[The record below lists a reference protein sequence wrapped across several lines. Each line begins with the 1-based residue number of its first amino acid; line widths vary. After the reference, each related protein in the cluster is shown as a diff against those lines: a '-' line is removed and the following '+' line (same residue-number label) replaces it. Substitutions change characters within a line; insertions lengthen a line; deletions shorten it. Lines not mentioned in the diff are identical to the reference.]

1 MEALTKKYQ
10 ILLQALNTLK
20 EAIALLDDPEYTKIY
35 DTLRDSAIQRFEYC
49 IDNFWKFLKI
59 YIQEKNNILLETAT
73 PRGILREAV
82 NSKLIS
88 ENEYEELVQAITNRN
103 LTSHSYNESVAQAL
117 IEAIPAAYN
126 LMRKIMDT
134 FSI

>member
-1 MEALTKKYQ
+1 MEQLTKKYQ
-10 ILLQALNTLK
+10 ILLQALETLK
-20 EAIALLDDPEYTKIY
+20 KAIELLNDPEYAKIY

-82 NSKLIS
+82 NSNLIS
-88 ENEYEELVQAITNRN
+88 ENEYEELIHAITNRN

-126 LMRKIMDT
+126 LMRKIMET
-134 FSI
+134 ISI

>member
-1 MEALTKKYQ
+1 MEQLTKKYQ
-10 ILLQALNTLK
+10 ILLQALDTLK

-73 PRGILREAV
+73 PRIILREAV